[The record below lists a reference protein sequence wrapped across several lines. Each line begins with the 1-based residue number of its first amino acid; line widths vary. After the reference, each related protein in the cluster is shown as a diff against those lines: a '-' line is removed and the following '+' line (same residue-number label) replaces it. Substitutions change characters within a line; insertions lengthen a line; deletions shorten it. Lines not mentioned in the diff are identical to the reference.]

1 MKDIK
6 ILLSISELDDAFSKM
21 VESLREYASVDV
33 VDLQN
38 YSLADYDIFIGKK
51 LSKAKLD
58 EANKLNI
65 SLPIKLVLM
74 IFRLLN

>member
-6 ILLSISELDDAFSKM
+6 ILLSVSELDESFKKM
-21 VESLREYASVDV
+21 VSTLSESAQVDV

-51 LSKAKLD
+51 LP
-58 EANKLNI
+58 EN
-65 SLPIKLVLM
+65 
-74 IFRLLN
+74 